1 MCIQADKLFFGFGSQ
16 PNKEAAISLYE
27 DSASLGCSKAMLA
40 LAAIYEVSDPHK
52 SYEYYD
58 LASDDEPYALFKL
71 GEFMEKM
78 NF

>member
-1 MCIQADKLFFGFGSQ
+1 
-16 PNKEAAISLYE
+16 
-27 DSASLGCSKAMLA
+27 MLA
-40 LAAIYEVSDPHK
+40 LAAIYEITDPQK